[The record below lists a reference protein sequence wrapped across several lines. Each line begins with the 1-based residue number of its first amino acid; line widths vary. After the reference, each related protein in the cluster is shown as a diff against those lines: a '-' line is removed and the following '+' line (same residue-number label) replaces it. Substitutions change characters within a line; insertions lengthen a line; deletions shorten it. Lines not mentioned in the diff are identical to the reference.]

1 MYSRRSNL
9 VTRSTPYSSRASLWR
24 SSCSSWR
31 RGGNMCS
38 TFGMCSTLLWSS
50 FQSSPRCLCCF
61 SASHGDDCML
71 PHCLQITRTFEIVQ
85 GRTDMYSSI
94 CFLKQKVRAFSL
106 QMFGISLSRESPDL
120 LFHHWFLHCHCLH
133 LGLILVQNIS
143 ISTSLRRHR
152 CFMDS

>member
-9 VTRSTPYSSRASLWR
+9 VTRSTPYSSRVSLWR

-61 SASHGDDCML
+61 SASRGDDCML

-85 GRTDMYSSI
+85 GRTEMYSSI

-106 QMFGISLSRESPDL
+106 QMFGISFSRSLNMSRFTFSPLISSLSLPTFGINFSSKYI
-120 LFHHWFLHCHCLH
+120 H
-133 LGLILVQNIS
+133 I
-143 ISTSLRRHR
+143 
-152 CFMDS
+152 